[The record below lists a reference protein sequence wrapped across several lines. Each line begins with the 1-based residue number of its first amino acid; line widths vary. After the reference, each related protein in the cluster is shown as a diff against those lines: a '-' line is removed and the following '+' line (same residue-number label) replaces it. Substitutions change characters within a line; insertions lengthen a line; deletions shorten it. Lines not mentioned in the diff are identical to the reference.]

1 MATQD
6 STLTQEYLNSLF
18 YYKDGNLY
26 SKIDRYKTILKKDT
40 LIKCYLQSG
49 YLRTCINYKSYRVH
63 RLIFMMHYGYMPNQI
78 DHINGIKD
86 DNRIENLREV
96 THTQNQLNKGI
107 QKNNTSG
114 IKNVVFE
121 ENKWRVRLTVNG
133 KLKSFGCY
141 SDIELAD
148 LVATEAR
155 DKYHK
160 EFARHF

>member
-1 MATQD
+1 MANQD

-26 SKIDRYKTILKKDT
+26 SKIDRYKTTLKKDT

-49 YLRTCINYKSYRVH
+49 YLRTCINYKSYRIH
-63 RLIFMMHYGYMPNQI
+63 RLIFMMHYGYMPTQI

-86 DNRIENLREV
+86 DNRIENLRDV
-96 THTQNQLNKGI
+96 NNSQNQLNKGI

-114 IKNVVFE
+114 IKNVTFE
-121 ENKWRVRLTVNG
+121 NNKWRVRTTING
-133 KLKSFGCY
+133 KLKSFGSY
-141 SDIELAD
+141 DDWELAE
-148 LVATEAR
+148 LVAIEVR
-155 DKYHK
+155 DKYYK